1 MCTGRYNDGVRLSDY
16 NDNKQYGGKCMSD
29 INLMVLG
36 MSGSGKT
43 CFLLAMY
50 YAMSAGVN
58 GYTLSVKDAEDD
70 YELRSKWKN
79 LCELQGKTRFPQGTD
94 KNGDYLFDLE
104 YAYQT
109 IKTFHWM
116 DYRGGSL
123 ESRGMDEPNEYEEL
137 SRRIKESTCL
147 FIFVD
152 GDNLVGNDREKIINN
167 VRDNCSSK
175 INNYISDYRN
185 ENKYL
190 PPIAIIIT
198 KYDKCLN
205 WNKEDIFEIISKAFS
220 PLFTMDES
228 KNKVAIIP
236 VSIGKNIED
245 ENYSGALSP
254 INIYQPLFYG
264 IFDTLK
270 KDLNEIEKEQKEIHD
285 KKIITEERLKEK
297 KRNLEEKFP
306 KSHTVRNMFNAKTR
320 ATLEDEIKKE
330 EEKLI
335 KVNIEVADVDEKVA
349 RYKRYVKK
357 VRHELVGVTVFRQ
370 GKRYEIVEGE
380 DYDE

>member
-1 MCTGRYNDGVRLSDY
+1 
-16 NDNKQYGGKCMSD
+16 MSD

-50 YAMSAGVN
+50 YVMSSGVN

-79 LCELQGKTRFPQGTD
+79 LCELQGKNRFPQGTD
-94 KNGDYLFDLE
+94 KNGDYLFNLE

-123 ESRGMDEPNEYEEL
+123 EARGIDEPDEYEEL
-137 SRRIKESTCL
+137 SRRIKASTGL

-152 GDNLVGNDREKIINN
+152 GDNLIGNDKEKIINN
-167 VRDNCSSK
+167 VKVNCSSK
-175 INNYISDYRN
+175 INTYISEYRN
-185 ENKYL
+185 TNNFL
-190 PPIAIIIT
+190 PPIAIVIT
-198 KYDKCLN
+198 KYDKCYN
-205 WNKEDIFEIISKAFS
+205 WKKEDIFEIISKSFS
-220 PLFTMDES
+220 PLFTADES

-245 ENYSGALSP
+245 ENYSGILNP

-270 KDLNEIEKEQKEIHD
+270 KEMQEVKKSQREIHD
-285 KKIITEERLKEK
+285 KVILVEK
-297 KRNLEEKFP
+297 KLEEKKDKFE
-306 KSHTVRNMFNAKTR
+306 KKYSRKIFTSKAETKLKN
-320 ATLEDEIKKE
+320 EIND
-330 EEKLI
+330 EEKLLSELKREEKEI
-335 KVNIEVADVDEKVA
+335 NEKVDK
-349 RYKRYVKK
+349 YVKYVKK
-357 VRHELVGVTVFRQ
+357 VRHELVGITVFAQ
-370 GKRYEIVEGE
+370 GRRYEITEGE
-380 DYDE
+380 VYDE